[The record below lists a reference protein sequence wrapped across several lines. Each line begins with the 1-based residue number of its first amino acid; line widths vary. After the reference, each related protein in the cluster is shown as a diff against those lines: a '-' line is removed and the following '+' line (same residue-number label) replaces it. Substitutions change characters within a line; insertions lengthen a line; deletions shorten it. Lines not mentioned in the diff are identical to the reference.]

1 MYGMSSKKVG
11 VVLMKLLSI
20 WMLCC
25 SLTAFRCAAQPSK
38 TRLLIR
44 IDDMGFSHAVNV
56 ACLETYTKGIARS
69 VEVLVPGPWFE
80 EAAQMLRDHP
90 GLDAG
95 VHLTLTSEWNNL
107 RWRPLTY
114 ASSLVDED
122 GYFFPM
128 IWRNRKFPELGYL
141 KSADWSLSEVEAE
154 WRAQIELAKK
164 KIPQLSHLSGHMGC
178 QNISPEARELMF
190 QLAKEYEL
198 DIHLEQAG
206 VKRTPSWSGNQYS
219 SEEKEKRFLQML
231 ENLGPGDWLVVEH
244 PGYDVLELQTVG
256 HKGYENV
263 AADRAGVTSVF
274 TSKTVIEYLQ
284 SHNIEL
290 ISYKDLK

>member
-1 MYGMSSKKVG
+1 MLIRQNNYG
-11 VVLMKLLSI
+11 LLNLI
-20 WMLCC
+20 GTYILCC
-25 SLTAFRCAAQPSK
+25 SFNILSCAAQDTK

-44 IDDMGFSHAVNV
+44 VDDMGFSHAVNV

-80 EAAQMLRDHP
+80 EAAQMLREHP
-90 GLDAG
+90 GLDVG
-95 VHLTLTSEWNNL
+95 VHLTLTSEWSNL
-107 RWRPLTY
+107 KWRPLTK
-114 ASSLVDED
+114 AGSLVDED

-128 IWRNRKFPELGYL
+128 IWKNKRFPELGYL
-141 KSADWSLSEVEAE
+141 KSNDWMLSEVEAE

-178 QNISPEARELMF
+178 QNISSEARELMF
-190 QLAKEYEL
+190 TLATEYEL
-198 DIHLEQAG
+198 DIHLEKAG
-206 VKRTPSWSGNQYS
+206 VKRTPAWSGNQYS

-231 ENLGPGDWLVVEH
+231 DKLGPGDWLVVEH

-274 TSKTVIEYLQ
+274 TSETVIKYLQ
-284 SHNIEL
+284 NHNIEL
-290 ISYKDLK
+290 ISYKGLK

>member
-1 MYGMSSKKVG
+1 MYNKKASYTLLNLIG
-11 VVLMKLLSI
+11 VWLLCS
-20 WMLCC
+20 
-25 SLTAFRCAAQPSK
+25 SLTAFSCTAQGSK

-44 IDDMGFSHAVNV
+44 IDDMGFSHAVNL

-69 VEVLVPGPWFE
+69 VEVLVTGPWFE

-95 VHLTLTSEWNNL
+95 VHLTLTSEWSNL
-107 RWRPLTY
+107 KWRPLTQ

-128 IWRNRKFPELGYL
+128 IWRNRNFPELGYL
-141 KSADWSLSEVEAE
+141 KSVDWNLSEVEAE

-190 QLAKEYEL
+190 KLAEEYEL

-206 VKRTPSWSGNQYS
+206 VKWAPSWSGNQYS
-219 SEEKEKRFLQML
+219 GEEKEERFLQML
-231 ENLGPGDWLVVEH
+231 QSLEQGDWLVVEH

-263 AADRAGVTSVF
+263 AADRAGVTKVF
-274 TSKTVIEYLQ
+274 TSERVAEYLQ
-284 SHNIEL
+284 SNNIEL

>member
-1 MYGMSSKKVG
+1 MYNKKASYTLLNLIG
-11 VVLMKLLSI
+11 VWLLCS
-20 WMLCC
+20 
-25 SLTAFRCAAQPSK
+25 SLTAFSCTAQGSK

-44 IDDMGFSHAVNV
+44 IDDMGFSHAVNL

-69 VEVLVPGPWFE
+69 VEVLVTGPWFE

-95 VHLTLTSEWNNL
+95 VHLTLTSEWSNL
-107 RWRPLTY
+107 KWRPLTQ

-128 IWRNRKFPELGYL
+128 IWRNRNFPELGYL
-141 KSADWSLSEVEAE
+141 KSVDWNLSEVEAE
-154 WRAQIELAKK
+154 WRVQIELAKK

-190 QLAKEYEL
+190 KLAEEYEL

-206 VKRTPSWSGNQYS
+206 VKWAPSWSGNQYS
-219 SEEKEKRFLQML
+219 GEEKEERFLQML
-231 ENLGPGDWLVVEH
+231 QSLEQGDWLVVEH

-263 AADRAGVTSVF
+263 AADRAGVTKVF
-274 TSKTVIEYLQ
+274 TSERVAEYLQ
-284 SHNIEL
+284 SNNIEL